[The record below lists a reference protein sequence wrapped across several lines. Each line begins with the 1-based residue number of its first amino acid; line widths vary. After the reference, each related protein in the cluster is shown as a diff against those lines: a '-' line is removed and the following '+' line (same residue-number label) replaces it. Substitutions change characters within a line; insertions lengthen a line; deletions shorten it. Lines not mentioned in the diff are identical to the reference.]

1 MTPEI
6 QRRKPLET
14 RYPKDPNTLLPVA
27 KKSKGTFN
35 MATTKLPIKVEKDDT
50 PQPFSKNFDQF
61 GNSSGF
67 IFDVSLSTAVA
78 ADGKNEERAPKPK
91 GPLSPEMLD
100 KMNRYWRAA
109 NYLCIGQIYLFDN
122 PLLRSPLK
130 AEQIKPRL
138 LGHWGTS
145 PGQNFIYIHLN
156 RLITEHDADIIYI
169 SGPGHGG
176 PSLNACSYLEGSY
189 TEVHPEITRDEDG
202 LRLMFRKFSTPG
214 GVPSHCGPH
223 VPNSMHEGGE
233 LGYSL
238 VHAFGAAFDNPDLI
252 VACVIGDGESET
264 CPLEGS
270 WKSVNFVNPVRDGAV
285 LPILHLNG
293 YKISGP
299 TAQGRTSDAD
309 LKALYVGRGYRPYF
323 VEGDD
328 PEVVHQLLAQ
338 TLEDCYAE
346 IRGIQQEARK
356 SGFKKQPVWPMII
369 FRTPKGWTCPKEVD
383 GIPIEGT
390 FRAHQVPLAT
400 VRENPEHLK
409 ILEAWMKS
417 YKAEELFDEN
427 GKFVE
432 ELAAL
437 SPIGNRRM
445 GGNPHVNGG
454 RSLIT
459 LALPDFTDYA
469 LEIPGPGQVLAE
481 APRKLG
487 DFFRDIFKMNPKNFR
502 MFCPD
507 ESNSNRLNSIF
518 EATKRCSMAEI
529 VSIDDEL
536 GPDGRVMEVLSEHLC
551 QGWLE
556 GYLLTGRHGMWSS
569 YEAFAQVVD
578 SMTTQHAKW
587 LEQCEA
593 FPWRR
598 PLASLNVLLTS
609 HAWRNDHNGFSH
621 QATGYVDN
629 ALARRSEVIRV
640 YYPPDSNCLL
650 SVFDHC
656 LRSRNY
662 VNVVTCGKQPQLQW
676 LNMDEALEHC
686 SRGASTW
693 KFATNDGG
701 GEPDVVLA
709 CAGDVPTIETCA
721 ASWLLQKHVPGIK
734 VRVVNVVDLM
744 TLMFPDKHSHG
755 MDEMSFN
762 ALFTENAPV
771 VFAFHNNRW
780 LIHTLVHGRS
790 NEGRFHVHGY
800 MDHGTTTTPF
810 DMVVLNEMSRFHLA
824 LDALKHIPRLR
835 QQAENAINFFN
846 LELQRHH
853 DYIREHL
860 EDMPEIRNWQWTKDF
875 SDATAPAPLAKGHPE
890 KAMFTDS

>member
-1 MTPEI
+1 MAATE
-6 QRRKPLET
+6 LALSAEHN
-14 RYPKDPNTLLPVA
+14 DASSPVNEDA
-27 KKSKGTFN
+27 
-35 MATTKLPIKVEKDDT
+35 
-50 PQPFSKNFDQF
+50 DQA
-61 GNSSGF
+61 SSSSRF
-67 IFDVSLSTAVA
+67 IFDVSLSTAIA
-78 ADGKNEERAPKPK
+78 ADGRVEARAPVPN

-100 KMNRYWRAA
+100 KMNRYWRAT
-109 NYLCIGQIYLFDN
+109 NYLCIGQIYLFEN
-122 PLLRSPLK
+122 PLLREPLK

-145 PGQNFIYIHLN
+145 PGQNLIYIHLN
-156 RLITEHDADIIYI
+156 RLIKEQDADVIYI

-189 TEVHPEITRDEDG
+189 TEVHPEITLNEDG

-223 VPNSMHEGGE
+223 VPNSLHEGGE

-270 WKSVNFVNPVRDGAV
+270 WKSVNFLNPVRDGAV

-309 LKALYVGRGYRPYF
+309 LKALYSGRGYKPYF

-328 PEVVHQLLAQ
+328 PEVVHQLLAAA
-338 TLEDCYAE
+338 LDDCYAE
-346 IRGIQQEARK
+346 IRAIQKEART
-356 SGFKKQPVWPMII
+356 SGFRKQPVWPMII

-409 ILEAWMKS
+409 ILEAWMRS
-417 YKAEELFDEN
+417 YKPEELFDDN
-427 GKFVE
+427 GKFIQ

-437 SPIGNRRM
+437 APLGNGRM

-454 RSLIT
+454 RSLVT
-459 LALPDFTDYA
+459 LALPDFTSYA

-487 DFFRDIFKMNPKNFR
+487 DFFRDIFKMNLTNFR

-507 ESNSNRLNSIF
+507 ETNSNRLNSIF
-518 EATKRCSMAEI
+518 EATKRCSMAEL

-536 GPDGRVMEVLSEHLC
+536 GPDGRVLEVLSEHLC
-551 QGWLE
+551 EGWLE

-578 SMTTQHAKW
+578 SMVTQHAKW
-587 LEQCEA
+587 LEQCHEYA
-593 FPWRR
+593 WRK
-598 PLASLNVLLTS
+598 PIASLNVLLTS

-621 QATGYVDN
+621 QATGFVDN
-629 ALARRSEVIRV
+629 ALARRSDTIRV

-662 VNVVTCGKQPQLQW
+662 VNIVTCGKQPQLQW

-701 GEPDVVLA
+701 AEPDVVLA
-709 CAGDVPTIETCA
+709 CAGDVPTIEICA
-721 ASWLLQKHVPGIK
+721 ASWLLQKYVPGIK

-744 TLMFPDKHSHG
+744 TLMYPDKHPHG

-771 VFAFHNNRW
+771 IFAFHNNRW
-780 LIHTLVHGRS
+780 LIHTMIHGRS

-800 MDHGTTTTPF
+800 VDQGTTTTPF
-810 DMVVLNEMSRFHLA
+810 DMVVLNEMSRYQLA
-824 LDALKHIPRLR
+824 LDALKHVPRLR
-835 QQAENAINFFN
+835 VQAADAITLFGKKLN
-846 LELQRHH
+846 EHH
-853 DYIREHL
+853 DYIRQNL
-860 EDMPEIRNWQWTKDF
+860 EDMPEIRNWQWTADF
-875 SDATAPAPLAKGHPE
+875 SDSTAPAPMAKGHPN

>member
-1 MTPEI
+1 MFRSPTHCKQL
-6 QRRKPLET
+6 QR
-14 RYPKDPNTLLPVA
+14 N
-27 KKSKGTFN
+27 KGTVS
-35 MATTKLPIKVEKDDT
+35 MATKEIALNADQNGTL
-50 PQPFSKNFDQF
+50 QSLSKEFDQT

-67 IFDVSLSTAVA
+67 IFDVALSTAIA
-78 ADGKNEERAPKPK
+78 ADGKVEAQAPVPK
-91 GPLSPEMLD
+91 GPLSPDMLD

-109 NYLCIGQIYLFDN
+109 NYLCIGQIYLFEN
-122 PLLRSPLK
+122 PLLREPLK

-145 PGQNFIYIHLN
+145 PGQNLIYIHLN
-156 RLITEHDADIIYI
+156 RLIKEHDADIIYI

-176 PSLNACSYLEGSY
+176 PSLNACSYLEGTY
-189 TEVHPEITRDEDG
+189 TEVHPEITPDENG

-223 VPNSMHEGGE
+223 VQNSMHEGGE

-270 WKSVNFVNPVRDGAV
+270 WKSVNFLNPVRDGAV

-309 LKALYVGRGYRPYF
+309 LKALYSGRGYKPHF
-323 VEGDD
+323 VEGDA
-328 PEVVHQLLAQ
+328 PEVVHQLLAG
-338 TLEDCYAE
+338 TLDDCYAG
-346 IRGIQQEARK
+346 IRAIQQEARK
-356 SGFKKQPVWPMII
+356 NGFKKQPVWPMIVL
-369 FRTPKGWTCPKEVD
+369 RTPKGWTCPKEVD
-383 GIPIEGT
+383 GIPVEGT

-409 ILEAWMKS
+409 ILEAWMRS
-417 YKAEELFDEN
+417 YKPQELFDEN
-427 GKFVE
+427 GKFTE

-437 SPIGNRRM
+437 APVGNRRM

-459 LALPDFTDYA
+459 LGLPDFTDYA

-487 DFFRDIFKMNPKNFR
+487 DFFRDIFKMNLTNFR

-507 ESNSNRLNSIF
+507 ETNSIRLNSIF
-518 EATKRCSMAEI
+518 EATKRCSMAEL

-536 GPDGRVMEVLSEHLC
+536 GPDGRVLEALSEHLC
-551 QGWLE
+551 EGWLE

-578 SMTTQHAKW
+578 SMVTQHAKW
-587 LEQCEA
+587 LEQCHEYA
-593 FPWRR
+593 WRK
-598 PLASLNVLLTS
+598 PIASLNVLLTS
-609 HAWRNDHNGFSH
+609 RAWRNDHNGFSH
-621 QATGYVDN
+621 QATGFVDN
-629 ALARRSEVIRV
+629 ALARRSNTIRV

-662 VNVVTCGKQPQLQW
+662 VNIVTCGKQPQLQW

-686 SRGASTW
+686 SRGASVW

-701 GEPDVVLA
+701 AEPDVVLA
-709 CAGDVPTIETCA
+709 CAGDVPTIEICA

-744 TLMFPDKHSHG
+744 TLMYPDKHPHG
-755 MDEMSFN
+755 MDDMSFN

-771 VFAFHNNRW
+771 IFAFHKNRW
-780 LIHTLVHGRS
+780 LIHTMIHGRS

-800 MDHGTTTTPF
+800 MDQGTTTTPF
-810 DMVVLNEMSRFHLA
+810 DMVVLNEMSRYQLA
-824 LDALKHIPRLR
+824 LDALKHVPRLR
-835 QQAENAINFFN
+835 VQAANAINLFGKKLN
-846 LELQRHH
+846 ERH
-853 DYIREHL
+853 DYIRENL
-860 EDMPEIRNWQWTKDF
+860 EDMPEIRNWQWTADF
-875 SDATAPAPLAKGHPE
+875 SDAASPAPMAKGHPE

>member
-1 MTPEI
+1 
-6 QRRKPLET
+6 
-14 RYPKDPNTLLPVA
+14 
-27 KKSKGTFN
+27 
-35 MATTKLPIKVEKDDT
+35 MAITEFPITVEKEDK

-78 ADGKNEERAPKPK
+78 ADGKNEERAPMPK
-91 GPLSPEMLD
+91 GPLSPERLD

-122 PLLRSPLK
+122 PLLRTPLK

-156 RLITEHDADIIYI
+156 RLIKEHDADIIYI

-238 VHAFGAAFDNPDLI
+238 MHAFGAAFDNPDLI

-270 WKSVNFVNPVRDGAV
+270 WKSVNFLNPVRDGAV

-309 LKALYVGRGYRPYF
+309 LTALYVGRGYKPYF

-338 TLEDCYAE
+338 ALDDCYAE

-356 SGFKKQPVWPMII
+356 NGFKKQPVWPMII

-417 YKAEELFDEN
+417 YKPEELFDAN
-427 GKFVE
+427 GAFLE

-437 SPIGNRRM
+437 SPVGNRRM

-454 RSLIT
+454 RELIT

-469 LEIPGPGQVLAE
+469 LEIPGPGQVLAQ
-481 APRKLG
+481 AGRFLPRYLQ
-487 DFFRDIFKMNPKNFR
+487 N
-502 MFCPD
+502 
-507 ESNSNRLNSIF
+507 ES
-518 EATKRCSMAEI
+518 
-529 VSIDDEL
+529 DEL
-536 GPDGRVMEVLSEHLC
+536 PYVLS
-551 QGWLE
+551 
-556 GYLLTGRHGMWSS
+556 R
-569 YEAFAQVVD
+569 
-578 SMTTQHAKW
+578 
-587 LEQCEA
+587 
-593 FPWRR
+593 
-598 PLASLNVLLTS
+598 
-609 HAWRNDHNGFSH
+609 
-621 QATGYVDN
+621 
-629 ALARRSEVIRV
+629 
-640 YYPPDSNCLL
+640 
-650 SVFDHC
+650 
-656 LRSRNY
+656 
-662 VNVVTCGKQPQLQW
+662 
-676 LNMDEALEHC
+676 
-686 SRGASTW
+686 
-693 KFATNDGG
+693 
-701 GEPDVVLA
+701 
-709 CAGDVPTIETCA
+709 
-721 ASWLLQKHVPGIK
+721 
-734 VRVVNVVDLM
+734 
-744 TLMFPDKHSHG
+744 
-755 MDEMSFN
+755 
-762 ALFTENAPV
+762 
-771 VFAFHNNRW
+771 
-780 LIHTLVHGRS
+780 
-790 NEGRFHVHGY
+790 
-800 MDHGTTTTPF
+800 
-810 DMVVLNEMSRFHLA
+810 
-824 LDALKHIPRLR
+824 
-835 QQAENAINFFN
+835 
-846 LELQRHH
+846 
-853 DYIREHL
+853 
-860 EDMPEIRNWQWTKDF
+860 
-875 SDATAPAPLAKGHPE
+875 
-890 KAMFTDS
+890 

>member
-1 MTPEI
+1 
-6 QRRKPLET
+6 
-14 RYPKDPNTLLPVA
+14 
-27 KKSKGTFN
+27 
-35 MATTKLPIKVEKDDT
+35 MATTELPVTVEKNDT
-50 PQPFSKNFDQF
+50 SQPFSKNFDQF

-78 ADGKNEERAPKPK
+78 ANGKNEERVPMPK
-91 GPLSPEMLD
+91 GPLSTEMLD

-122 PLLRSPLK
+122 PLLRLPLT

-156 RLITEHDADIIYI
+156 RLIKEHDADIIYI

-309 LKALYVGRGYRPYF
+309 LKALYVGRGYKPYF

-356 SGFKKQPVWPMII
+356 NGFKKQPIWPMII

-417 YKAEELFDEN
+417 YKAEELFDAN
-427 GKFVE
+427 GKFID

-437 SPIGNRRM
+437 APTGNRRM

-487 DFFRDIFKMNPKNFR
+487 DFFRDIFKMNLTNFR
-502 MFCPD
+502 MFRPD

-587 LEQCEA
+587 LEQCGA
-593 FPWRR
+593 YPWRR

-686 SRGASTW
+686 SKGASTW

-721 ASWLLQKHVPGIK
+721 ASWLLQKYVPGIK

-744 TLMFPDKHSHG
+744 TLMFPDKHTHG

-762 ALFTENAPV
+762 ALFTETAPV
-771 VFAFHNNRW
+771 IFAFHNNRW
-780 LIHTLVHGRS
+780 LIHTLVHGRA
-790 NEGRFHVHGY
+790 NEARFHVHGY
-800 MDHGTTTTPF
+800 MDQGTTTTPF

-835 QQAENAINFFN
+835 LQAENAINFFN
-846 LELQRHH
+846 QQLQRHH

-860 EDMPEIRNWQWTKDF
+860 EDIPEIRNWRWTKDF
-875 SDATAPAPLAKGHPE
+875 SDSAAPAPMAKGHPE

>member
-1 MTPEI
+1 MT
-6 QRRKPLET
+6 
-14 RYPKDPNTLLPVA
+14 
-27 KKSKGTFN
+27 
-35 MATTKLPIKVEKDDT
+35 TTELPIGIDKDET
-50 PQPFSKNFDQF
+50 PKPFSKNFDQF

-67 IFDVSLSTAVA
+67 IFDVTLSTAIA
-78 ADGKNEERAPKPK
+78 ADGKLGARAPVPK
-91 GPLSPEMLD
+91 GPLSAEMLD

-156 RLITEHDADIIYI
+156 RLIKEHDADIIYI

-189 TEVHPEITRDEDG
+189 TEVHPEITHDEDG

-309 LKALYVGRGYRPYF
+309 LTALYVGRGYKPFF

-346 IRGIQQEARK
+346 IRGIQEEARRN
-356 SGFKKQPVWPMII
+356 GFKKQPVWPMII

-417 YKAEELFDEN
+417 YKAEELFDGN
-427 GKFVE
+427 GRFID

-437 SPIGNRRM
+437 APTGNRRM

-459 LALPDFTDYA
+459 LALPDFTGYA

-487 DFFRDIFKMNPKNFR
+487 DFFRDIFKMNLTNFR

-507 ESNSNRLNSIF
+507 ETNSNRLNSVF
-518 EATKRCSMAEI
+518 EATKRCSMAEL

-536 GPDGRVMEVLSEHLC
+536 SPDGRVMEVLSEHLC
-551 QGWLE
+551 EGWLE

-578 SMTTQHAKW
+578 SMVTQHAKW
-587 LEQCEA
+587 LEQCHEYA
-593 FPWRR
+593 WRK
-598 PLASLNVLLTS
+598 PIASLNVLLTS

-621 QATGYVDN
+621 QATGFVDN

-656 LRSRNY
+656 LRSRDY

-693 KFATNDGG
+693 KFATNDEGA
-701 GEPDVVLA
+701 EPDVVLA

-734 VRVVNVVDLM
+734 VRVVNIVDLM
-744 TLMFPDKHSHG
+744 TLMFPDKHTHG

-762 ALFTENAPV
+762 ELFTEKAPV
-771 VFAFHNNRW
+771 IFAFHNNRW

-790 NEGRFHVHGY
+790 NEARFHVHGY
-800 MDHGTTTTPF
+800 MDQGTTTTPF

-824 LDALKHIPRLR
+824 LDALKHMPRLR
-835 QQAENAINFFN
+835 VQAEDAINFFN
-846 LELQRHH
+846 QELHRHH

-875 SDATAPAPLAKGHPE
+875 SDSITPAPMAKGHPE

>member
-1 MTPEI
+1 M
-6 QRRKPLET
+6 R
-14 RYPKDPNTLLPVA
+14 
-27 KKSKGTFN
+27 
-35 MATTKLPIKVEKDDT
+35 
-50 PQPFSKNFDQF
+50 
-61 GNSSGF
+61 
-67 IFDVSLSTAVA
+67 
-78 ADGKNEERAPKPK
+78 
-91 GPLSPEMLD
+91 
-100 KMNRYWRAA
+100 
-109 NYLCIGQIYLFDN
+109 
-122 PLLRSPLK
+122 
-130 AEQIKPRL
+130 
-138 LGHWGTS
+138 
-145 PGQNFIYIHLN
+145 
-156 RLITEHDADIIYI
+156 
-169 SGPGHGG
+169 
-176 PSLNACSYLEGSY
+176 
-189 TEVHPEITRDEDG
+189 
-202 LRLMFRKFSTPG
+202 
-214 GVPSHCGPH
+214 
-223 VPNSMHEGGE
+223 
-233 LGYSL
+233 
-238 VHAFGAAFDNPDLI
+238 
-252 VACVIGDGESET
+252 
-264 CPLEGS
+264 
-270 WKSVNFVNPVRDGAV
+270 
-285 LPILHLNG
+285 
-293 YKISGP
+293 
-299 TAQGRTSDAD
+299 
-309 LKALYVGRGYRPYF
+309 
-323 VEGDD
+323 
-328 PEVVHQLLAQ
+328 
-338 TLEDCYAE
+338 
-346 IRGIQQEARK
+346 
-356 SGFKKQPVWPMII
+356 
-369 FRTPKGWTCPKEVD
+369 
-383 GIPIEGT
+383 
-390 FRAHQVPLAT
+390 
-400 VRENPEHLK
+400 
-409 ILEAWMKS
+409 S
-417 YKAEELFDEN
+417 YKPHELFDKD
-427 GKFVE
+427 GKFID

-437 SPIGNRRM
+437 APVGNRRM

-487 DFFRDIFKMNPKNFR
+487 DFFRDIFKMNLVNFR

-587 LEQCEA
+587 LEQCCA
-593 FPWRR
+593 YPWRR

-693 KFATNDGG
+693 KFATNDDG

-709 CAGDVPTIETCA
+709 CAGDVPTIEICA
-721 ASWLLQKHVPGIK
+721 TSWLLQKHVPGIM

-744 TLMFPDKHSHG
+744 TLMYPDKHPHG
-755 MDEMSFN
+755 MDDMSFN
-762 ALFTENAPV
+762 ALFTERAPV
-771 VFAFHNNRW
+771 IFAFHNNRW

-790 NEGRFHVHGY
+790 NEARFHVHGY
-800 MDHGTTTTPF
+800 MDRGTTTTPF

-824 LDALKHIPRLR
+824 LDALKHVPRLR
-835 QQAENAINFFN
+835 SQAANAVDLFGKK
-846 LELQRHH
+846 LEEHH

-860 EDMPEIRNWQWTKDF
+860 EDMPEIRNWQWTADF
-875 SDATAPAPLAKGHPE
+875 SDSASPAPMAKGHPE

>member
-1 MTPEI
+1 
-6 QRRKPLET
+6 
-14 RYPKDPNTLLPVA
+14 
-27 KKSKGTFN
+27 
-35 MATTKLPIKVEKDDT
+35 MATTELPLDT
-50 PQPFSKNFDQF
+50 DRAAK
-61 GNSSGF
+61 SSAF
-67 IFDVSLSTAVA
+67 IFDVTLSTAIA
-78 ADGKNEERAPKPK
+78 ANGKTEAHALAPK

-100 KMNRYWRAA
+100 RMNRYWRAA
-109 NYLCIGQIYLFDN
+109 NYLCIGQIYLFEN
-122 PLLRSPLK
+122 PLLREPLK

-145 PGQNFIYIHLN
+145 PGQNLIYIHLN
-156 RLITEHDADIIYI
+156 RLIKEHDADIIYI

-189 TEVHPEITRDEDG
+189 TEVHPEITANEDG
-202 LRLMFRKFSTPG
+202 MRLMFRKFSTPG

-270 WKSVNFVNPVRDGAV
+270 WKSVNFLNPTRDGAV

-309 LKALYVGRGYRPYF
+309 LKALYTGRGYKPYF

-338 TLEDCYAE
+338 AMDDCYAE
-346 IRGIQQEARK
+346 IRSIQQEAREN
-356 SGFKKQPVWPMII
+356 GFKKQPVWPMII
-369 FRTPKGWTCPKEVD
+369 LRTPKGWTCPKEVD

-409 ILEAWMKS
+409 VLEAWMRS
-417 YKAEELFDEN
+417 YKPQELFDKD
-427 GKFVE
+427 GKFIE
-432 ELAAL
+432 ELAVLA
-437 SPIGNRRM
+437 PRGNRRM

-469 LEIPGPGQVLAE
+469 LEIPGPGKVLAE

-487 DFFRDIFKMNPKNFR
+487 DFFRDIFRMNLANFR

-507 ESNSNRLNSIF
+507 ETNSNRLNSIF
-518 EATKRCSMAEI
+518 EATKRCSMAEL

-536 GPDGRVMEVLSEHLC
+536 SPDGRVLEVLSEHLC
-551 QGWLE
+551 EGWLE

-578 SMTTQHAKW
+578 SMLTQHAKW
-587 LEQCEA
+587 LEQSREY
-593 FPWRR
+593 PWRK
-598 PLASLNVLLTS
+598 PIASLNVLLTS

-621 QATGYVDN
+621 QATGFVDN
-629 ALARRSEVIRV
+629 ALARRSDTIRV

-662 VNVVTCGKQPQLQW
+662 VNIVTCGKQPQLQW

-693 KFATNDGG
+693 KFATNDEG

-709 CAGDVPTIETCA
+709 CAGDVPTIEICA
-721 ASWLLQKHVPGIK
+721 TSWLLQKYVPEIR

-744 TLMFPDKHSHG
+744 TLMYPDKHPHG

-762 ALFTENAPV
+762 ALFTEKAPV
-771 VFAFHNNRW
+771 IFAFHNNRW
-780 LIHTLVHGRS
+780 LIHTLVHGRA

-800 MDHGTTTTPF
+800 IDEGTTTTPF

-835 QQAENAINFFN
+835 VQAAGAIQLFGKK
-846 LELQRHH
+846 LTEHH

-860 EDMPEIRNWQWTKDF
+860 EDMPEIRNWQWTADF
-875 SDATAPAPLAKGHPE
+875 SESSAPAPLAKGHPQ

>member
-1 MTPEI
+1 
-6 QRRKPLET
+6 
-14 RYPKDPNTLLPVA
+14 
-27 KKSKGTFN
+27 
-35 MATTKLPIKVEKDDT
+35 MATTELPLDT
-50 PQPFSKNFDQF
+50 DRAAK
-61 GNSSGF
+61 SSAF
-67 IFDVSLSTAVA
+67 IFDVTLSTAIA
-78 ADGKNEERAPKPK
+78 ANGKTEAHALAPN

-100 KMNRYWRAA
+100 RMNRYWRAA
-109 NYLCIGQIYLFDN
+109 NYLCIGQIYLFEN
-122 PLLRSPLK
+122 PLLREPLK

-145 PGQNFIYIHLN
+145 PGQNLIYIHLN
-156 RLITEHDADIIYI
+156 RLIKEHDADIIYI

-189 TEVHPEITRDEDG
+189 TEVHPEITANEDG
-202 LRLMFRKFSTPG
+202 MRLMFRKFSTPG

-270 WKSVNFVNPVRDGAV
+270 WKSVNFLNPTRDGAV

-309 LKALYVGRGYRPYF
+309 LKALYIGRGYKPYF

-338 TLEDCYAE
+338 AMDDCYAE
-346 IRGIQQEARK
+346 IRSIQQEAREN
-356 SGFKKQPVWPMII
+356 GFKKQPVWPMII
-369 FRTPKGWTCPKEVD
+369 LRTPKGWTCPKEVD

-409 ILEAWMKS
+409 VLEAWMRS
-417 YKAEELFDEN
+417 YKPQELFDKD
-427 GKFVE
+427 GKFIE
-432 ELAAL
+432 ELAVLA
-437 SPIGNRRM
+437 PRGNRRM

-469 LEIPGPGQVLAE
+469 LEIPGPGKVLAE

-487 DFFRDIFKMNPKNFR
+487 DFFRDIFRMNLANFR

-507 ESNSNRLNSIF
+507 ETNSNRLNSIF
-518 EATKRCSMAEI
+518 EATKRCSMAEL

-536 GPDGRVMEVLSEHLC
+536 SPDGRVLEVLSEHLC
-551 QGWLE
+551 EGWLE

-578 SMTTQHAKW
+578 SMLTQHAKW
-587 LEQCEA
+587 LEQSREY
-593 FPWRR
+593 PWRK
-598 PLASLNVLLTS
+598 PIASLNVLLTS

-621 QATGYVDN
+621 QATGFVDN
-629 ALARRSEVIRV
+629 ALARRSDTIRV

-662 VNVVTCGKQPQLQW
+662 VNIVTCGKQPQLQW

-693 KFATNDGG
+693 KFATNDEG

-709 CAGDVPTIETCA
+709 CAGDVPTIEICA
-721 ASWLLQKHVPGIK
+721 TSWLLQKYVPEIK

-744 TLMFPDKHSHG
+744 TLMYPDKHPHG

-762 ALFTENAPV
+762 ALFTEKAPV
-771 VFAFHNNRW
+771 IFAFHNNRW
-780 LIHTLVHGRS
+780 LIHTLVHGRA

-800 MDHGTTTTPF
+800 IDEGTTTTPF

-835 QQAENAINFFN
+835 VQAAGAIQLFGKK
-846 LELQRHH
+846 LTEHH

-860 EDMPEIRNWQWTKDF
+860 EDMPEIRNWQWTAD
-875 SDATAPAPLAKGHPE
+875 SSESSAPAPLAKGHPQ

>member
-1 MTPEI
+1 
-6 QRRKPLET
+6 
-14 RYPKDPNTLLPVA
+14 
-27 KKSKGTFN
+27 
-35 MATTKLPIKVEKDDT
+35 MATTELPLSTDPVVK
-50 PQPFSKNFDQF
+50 
-61 GNSSGF
+61 SSAF
-67 IFDVSLSTAVA
+67 IFDVALSTAIA
-78 ADGKNEERAPKPK
+78 ANGKTETHALVPK

-100 KMNRYWRAA
+100 RMNRYWRAA
-109 NYLCIGQIYLFDN
+109 NYLCIGQIYLFEN
-122 PLLRSPLK
+122 PLLRESLR

-145 PGQNFIYIHLN
+145 PGQNLIYIHLN
-156 RLITEHDADIIYI
+156 RLIKEHDADIIYI

-189 TEVHPEITRDEDG
+189 TEVHPEITANEDG
-202 LRLMFRKFSTPG
+202 MRLMFRKFSTPG

-238 VHAFGAAFDNPDLI
+238 VHAFGAAFDNRDLI

-270 WKSVNFVNPVRDGAV
+270 WKSVNFLNPARDGAV

-309 LKALYVGRGYRPYF
+309 LKALYTGRGYKPYF

-338 TLEDCYAE
+338 AMDDCYAE
-346 IRGIQQEARK
+346 IRSIQQEARK
-356 SGFKKQPVWPMII
+356 GGFRKQPVWPMII
-369 FRTPKGWTCPKEVD
+369 LRTPKGWTCPKEVD

-409 ILEAWMKS
+409 VLEAWMRS
-417 YKAEELFDEN
+417 YKPQELFDTN
-427 GKFVE
+427 GKFIE
-432 ELAAL
+432 ELAVLA
-437 SPIGNRRM
+437 PRGNRRM
-445 GGNPHVNGG
+445 GGSPHVNGG

-459 LALPDFTDYA
+459 LALPDFAEYA
-469 LEIPGPGQVLAE
+469 LEIPGPGKVLAE

-487 DFFRDIFKMNPKNFR
+487 EFFRDIFRMNLTNFR

-507 ESNSNRLNSIF
+507 ETNSNRLNSIF
-518 EATKRCSMAEI
+518 EATKRCSMAEL

-536 GPDGRVMEVLSEHLC
+536 GPDGRVLEVLSEHLC
-551 QGWLE
+551 EGWLE

-578 SMTTQHAKW
+578 SMLTQHAKW
-587 LEQCEA
+587 LEQCRDYS
-593 FPWRR
+593 WRK
-598 PLASLNVLLTS
+598 PIASLNVLLTS

-621 QATGYVDN
+621 QATGFVDN
-629 ALARRSEVIRV
+629 ALARRSDTIRV

-662 VNVVTCGKQPQLQW
+662 VNIVTCGKQPQLQW

-709 CAGDVPTIETCA
+709 CAGDVPTIEICA
-721 ASWLLQKHVPGIK
+721 TSWLLQKHVPGVK

-744 TLMFPDKHSHG
+744 TLMYPDKHPHG

-762 ALFTENAPV
+762 ALFTEKAPV
-771 VFAFHNNRW
+771 IFAFHNNRW
-780 LIHTLVHGRS
+780 LIHTLVHGRA

-800 MDHGTTTTPF
+800 MDEGTTTTPF

-835 QQAENAINFFN
+835 VQAADAIQLFGKKLN
-846 LELQRHH
+846 EHH

-860 EDMPEIRNWQWTKDF
+860 EDMPEIRNWQWTADF
-875 SDATAPAPLAKGHPE
+875 SDSVAPAPLAKGHPQ

>member
-1 MTPEI
+1 
-6 QRRKPLET
+6 
-14 RYPKDPNTLLPVA
+14 
-27 KKSKGTFN
+27 
-35 MATTKLPIKVEKDDT
+35 MATTELPLSTDPAAK
-50 PQPFSKNFDQF
+50 PSA
-61 GNSSGF
+61 F
-67 IFDVSLSTAVA
+67 IFDVALSTAIA
-78 ADGKNEERAPKPK
+78 ANGKTEVRALAPK

-100 KMNRYWRAA
+100 RMNRYWRAA
-109 NYLCIGQIYLFDN
+109 NYLCIGQIYLFEN
-122 PLLRSPLK
+122 PLLREPLK

-145 PGQNFIYIHLN
+145 PGQNLIYIHLN
-156 RLITEHDADIIYI
+156 RLIKEHDADIIYI

-189 TEVHPEITRDEDG
+189 TEVHPEISANEDG
-202 LRLMFRKFSTPG
+202 MRLMFRKFSTPG

-270 WKSVNFVNPVRDGAV
+270 WKSVNFLNPIRDGVV

-309 LKALYVGRGYRPYF
+309 LKALYTGRGYKPYF

-328 PEVVHQLLAQ
+328 PEAVHQLLAQ
-338 TLEDCYAE
+338 AMDDCYAE
-346 IRGIQQEARK
+346 IRSIQQEARK
-356 SGFKKQPVWPMII
+356 NGFKKQPVWPMII
-369 FRTPKGWTCPKEVD
+369 LRTPKGWTCPKEVD

-400 VRENPEHLK
+400 VRENPEHLRV
-409 ILEAWMKS
+409 LEAWMRS
-417 YKAEELFDEN
+417 YKPEELFDES
-427 GKFVE
+427 GKFIK
-432 ELAAL
+432 ELAVLA
-437 SPIGNRRM
+437 PRGNRRM
-445 GGNPHVNGG
+445 GGSPHVNGG

-459 LALPDFTDYA
+459 LALPDFAEYA

-487 DFFRDIFKMNPKNFR
+487 DFFRDIFRMNLTNFR

-507 ESNSNRLNSIF
+507 ETNSNRLNSIF
-518 EATKRCSMAEI
+518 EATKRCSMAEL
-529 VSIDDEL
+529 VSIDDDL
-536 GPDGRVMEVLSEHLC
+536 GPDGRVLEVLSEHLC
-551 QGWLE
+551 EGWLE

-578 SMTTQHAKW
+578 SMLTQHAKW
-587 LEQCEA
+587 LEQCRDY
-593 FPWRR
+593 PWRK
-598 PLASLNVLLTS
+598 PIASLNVLLTS

-621 QATGYVDN
+621 QATGFVDN
-629 ALARRSEVIRV
+629 ALARRSDTIRV

-662 VNVVTCGKQPQLQW
+662 VNIVTCGKQPQLQW

-693 KFATNDGG
+693 KFATNDEG

-709 CAGDVPTIETCA
+709 CAGDVPTIEICA
-721 ASWLLQKHVPGIK
+721 TSWLLQKHVPGIK
-734 VRVVNVVDLM
+734 VRVVNIVDLM
-744 TLMFPDKHSHG
+744 TLMYPDKHPHG

-762 ALFTENAPV
+762 ALFTEKAPV
-771 VFAFHNNRW
+771 IFAFHNNRW

-800 MDHGTTTTPF
+800 IDQGTTTTPF

-835 QQAENAINFFN
+835 VQAADAIQLFGKK
-846 LELQRHH
+846 LTEHH

-860 EDMPEIRNWQWTKDF
+860 EDMPEIRNWQWTADF
-875 SDATAPAPLAKGHPE
+875 SDSTAPAPLAKGHPQ